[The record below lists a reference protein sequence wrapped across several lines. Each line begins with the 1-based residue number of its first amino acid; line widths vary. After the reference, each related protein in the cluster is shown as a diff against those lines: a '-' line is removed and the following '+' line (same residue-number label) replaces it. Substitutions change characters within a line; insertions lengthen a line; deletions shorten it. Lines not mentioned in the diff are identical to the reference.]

1 MARTALVTGAAS
13 GIGKACAK
21 RLAAD
26 GMAVGVLDILLED
39 AERTASEII
48 AAGGRAIALQASI
61 ANRAQIESAAARLR
75 TEFGPITVLVNNAGI
90 TDTTPFLEITD
101 DKWERIYEVNVKGTF
116 IVTQVVVPD
125 MIECRS
131 ECSNS
136 CPPLPRGRG
145 G

>member
-61 ANRAQIESAAARLR
+61 ANRAQIERPLR
-75 TEFGPITVLVNNAGI
+75 DCEPNS
-90 TDTTPFLEITD
+90 DRSPYWSTTP
-101 DKWERIYEVNVKGTF
+101 GSP
-116 IVTQVVVPD
+116 TQRP
-125 MIECRS
+125 S
-131 ECSNS
+131 
-136 CPPLPRGRG
+136 
-145 G
+145 